1 MRDSTSSSNIPKL
14 SNINFENDS
23 QDPRLSFDD
32 SSTILSTSQISNA
45 STINSQQPTRLERL
59 LRTGSLSDSGYI
71 SAKKKE
77 EKLYSVSEDYT
88 LTDQKNEEE
97 EEEDPYRWVILFG
110 GFLAQA
116 ISMCT
121 LSSW

>member
-1 MRDSTSSSNIPKL
+1 MRDTSSHIPKL
-14 SNINFENDS
+14 PNINFENDS
-23 QDPRLSFDD
+23 RLSLDD
-32 SSTILSTSQISNA
+32 SSTVLSSSHISNA
-45 STINSQQPTRLERL
+45 STINTQQPTRLERL

-71 SAKKKE
+71 SEKKKE
-77 EKLYSVSEDYT
+77 ERIYADSEEYT
-88 LTDQKNEEE
+88 LTEQHEEQ
-97 EEEDPYRWVILFG
+97 EEDPYRWAILVG

>member
-14 SNINFENDS
+14 SNINFKNDS
-23 QDPRLSFDD
+23 QDSRLSFYD
-32 SSTILSTSQISNA
+32 SSTVLSASQISNA

-59 LRTGSLSDSGYI
+59 LRAGSLSDSGYI
-71 SAKKKE
+71 SAKKNE
-77 EKLYSVSEDYT
+77 EKLYSVSKDCI
-88 LTDQKNEEE
+88 LTDQKE